1 MIGGHNAAAV
11 PVKPLAMLPGDA
23 EVLPDQGHGGDA
35 AQAHD
40 NFGVYQGDLP
50 VQPGAAGLL
59 LHIQRV
65 PVPGRAALDD
75 VGNIHLLPVQVN
87 HFQHIVQQFSRR
99 THKGDAL
106 QVLLLTGA
114 FPDQHDLRLRIAH
127 AENQVVPGFPQRAAP
142 AAGAVTLQAFPSIH
156 HNSSVFPARD
166 SSSSRRL
173 LSGYSI
179 T

>member
-1 MIGGHNAAAV
+1 MIGGHDAAAI

-23 EVLPDQGHGGDA
+23 EVLPNQAHGGDA
-35 AQAHD
+35 AQTD
-40 NFGVYQGDLP
+40 DDLGVHQGDLP
-50 VQPGAAGLL
+50 GQPGVAGLL

-87 HFQHIVQQFSRR
+87 HFQHIVQQFSCRA
-99 THKGDAL
+99 HKRDAL
-106 QVLLLTGA
+106 QIFLLPGPLA
-114 FPDQHDLRLRIAH
+114 DEHDFRLLIAH
-127 AENQVVPGFPQRAAP
+127 AENQLVPGLRQGAAP
-142 AAGAVTLQAFPSIH
+142 AAGAVPLQALPSVH